1 MAFTY
6 TALKQAIQ
14 DYVES
19 DETSFVNNIPVFVK
33 QTEERI
39 LKRVQLPDFRK
50 SFSGSMTNGSQYL
63 TLPSDYLSS
72 YSLAIDNSGYEY
84 LLLKGADYIREAYP
98 TLSTGTP
105 RVYGVFDAT
114 RFIVG
119 PTPDADYAIEL
130 NYFYRPQSLVDAETS
145 WLGNNADN
153 VLLYGCLLEAYTYL
167 KGDADLMGIY
177 AQRYE
182 EGMARLEEFGEGY
195 STTDSYRSG
204 DVRKPRT

>member
-6 TALKQAIQ
+6 AELQQAIQ

-39 LKRVQLPDFRK
+39 LKRVQLPNFRK
-50 SFSGSMTNGSQYL
+50 NMAGTMSTGNQYL
-63 TLPSDYLSS
+63 ALPADYLSP

-84 LLLKGADYIREAYP
+84 LLLKNANYIREAYP
-98 TLSTGTP
+98 TLTVGVP
-105 RVYGVFDAT
+105 KAYAVFDT
-114 RFIVG
+114 TNLIIG
-119 PTPDADYAIEL
+119 PTPDADYDVEL
-130 NYFYRPQSLVDAETS
+130 HYFYRPQSIVDAGTS
-145 WLGNNADN
+145 WLGDNADN
-153 VLLYGCLLEAYTYL
+153 ALLYGCLLEAYTYL